1 MPGQTDGRSGKFGAT
16 TAPRRNRGIIVAGL
30 LLCVGGAVLVAYLLG
45 VLDRV
50 GFLS

>member
-1 MPGQTDGRSGKFGAT
+1 MPGQADGRSGSSDST

-45 VLDRV
+45 LLDRV
-50 GFLS
+50 GLLS